1 MKAAVACLLG
11 LIIAGASALPAAASF
26 RVCNQTL
33 DLLNVAVGTPDDAGF
48 STEGWWVVTA
58 NSCAE
63 IIRQQLSS
71 RYIYLF
77 ASNVQGDGV
86 VSGAERM
93 CVGRE
98 KFKILG
104 TDDCYL
110 RGYDEADF
118 KEIDT
123 FTAPDW
129 TVFVMR

>member
-1 MKAAVACLLG
+1 MKTAVACSIA
-11 LIIAGASALPAAASF
+11 IILAAAPAPPAAASF

-63 IIRQQLSS
+63 IIREELSS

-77 ASNVQGDGV
+77 ASDVYGQSI
-86 VSGAERM
+86 VSGALPM
-93 CVGRE
+93 CVGRK
-98 KFKILG
+98 KFRILG
-104 TDDCYL
+104 IDDCYL
-110 RGYDEADF
+110 RGYDRADF

-123 FTAPDW
+123 FAAPDW